1 MLKPEIY
8 LVLIISVIT
17 LFNESYAK
25 GGKGGMNTGVRIYNI
40 NGPKSLKSLYSYL
53 ENCALNDTFN
63 SLVFQSFSLK

>member
-40 NGPKSLKSLYSYL
+40 NGPKSFKITLFLSWGLRP
-53 ENCALNDTFN
+53 
-63 SLVFQSFSLK
+63 

>member
-40 NGPKSLKSLYSYL
+40 I
-53 ENCALNDTFN
+53 LNTLLIHSNLDITNFDIVN
-63 SLVFQSFSLK
+63 FAI

>member
-40 NGPKSLKSLYSYL
+40 NGPKSLNHSILILRIAPLMTHSIHL
-53 ENCALNDTFN
+53 
-63 SLVFQSFSLK
+63 SV

>member
-40 NGPKSLKSLYSYL
+40 I
-53 ENCALNDTFN
+53 LNTVDILMT
-63 SLVFQSFSLK
+63 LLIH

>member
-40 NGPKSLKSLYSYL
+40 NGPKSFKITLFLS
-53 ENCALNDTFN
+53 
-63 SLVFQSFSLK
+63 

>member
-25 GGKGGMNTGVRIYNI
+25 GGKGGMNTGVRMY
-40 NGPKSLKSLYSYL
+40 KSFKITLFLS
-53 ENCALNDTFN
+53 
-63 SLVFQSFSLK
+63 